1 MKKHLLFFLI
11 SISFTIQSVSQCSI
25 NTNPTNDCSWG
36 DQINAFTLNAISP
49 GGANSGC
56 GANGYN
62 AFNTPVWNLTQ
73 GFTYTGSAIVGSNT
87 YNQGFSIWIDL
98 NKLTLI
104 LLSFGFEASQCSLQ
118 IRLIIVVILASLNVF
133 IIILKI

>member
-25 NTNPTNDCSWG
+25 STNPTNDCSWG

-62 AFNTPVWNLTQ
+62 AFNTPVWKLPFRANQ
-73 GFTYTGSAIVGSNT
+73 FRVG
-87 YNQGFSIWIDL
+87 QHMG
-98 NKLTLI
+98 
-104 LLSFGFEASQCSLQ
+104 GA
-118 IRLIIVVILASLNVF
+118 VG
-133 IIILKI
+133 